1 MAVARVY
8 PDGVRRLVTLALL
21 LPALAAAP
29 TPGAAATA
37 HPRASLL
44 DIEDEVMCPVCGVTL
59 NLAQDAPSANDERAL
74 IRRLIAQGETKQ
86 QIKDRMVAEF
96 GPAILA
102 TPPKKGFDLAAYLV
116 PLAALLAAIAMLALA
131 LPRWRRRARPAAT
144 PPDISPADAQRLD
157 EDLARHDR

>member
-1 MAVARVY
+1 
-8 PDGVRRLVTLALL
+8 VRRLLACLI
-21 LPALAAAP
+21 ACGAVLATAAP
-29 TPGAAATA
+29 VAVGV

-74 IRRLIAQGETKQ
+74 IRRLIAQGDTKQ
-86 QIKDRMVAEF
+86 QIKDRLVAEF

-102 TPPKKGFDLAAYLV
+102 EPEKKGFDLAAYLV
-116 PLAALLAAIAMLALA
+116 PLGALAAAVIALAFA

-144 PPDISPADAQRLD
+144 APAQADISPADAQRL
-157 EDLARHDR
+157 EDDLTRHDV